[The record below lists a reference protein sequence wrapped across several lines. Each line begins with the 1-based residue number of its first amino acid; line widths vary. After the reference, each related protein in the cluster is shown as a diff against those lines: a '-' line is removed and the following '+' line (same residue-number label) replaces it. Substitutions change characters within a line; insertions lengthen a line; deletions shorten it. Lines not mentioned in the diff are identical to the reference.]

1 MMYRHTQFGVTMLV
15 ALGAPIILL
24 LPLALILPPPAS
36 IIVIATTVVIALSLL
51 LFYSLTT
58 EVSRD
63 AFSFRFG
70 VGIIR
75 RTIPI
80 GEIADCR
87 KVSNPWYFGWG
98 IHLTPRGWLYNVS
111 GLEAVEIDLRNG
123 RRLLVGSDEPEALC
137 NAIRMWGRLQSAC

>member
-1 MMYRHTQFGVTMLV
+1 MLV

-58 EVSRD
+58 EVSSD

-80 GEIADCR
+80 GEIEDCR
-87 KVSNPWYFGWG
+87 TVSNPWYFGWG

-123 RRLLVGSDEPEALC
+123 KRLLVGSDEPEALC
-137 NAIRMWGRLQSAC
+137 NAISAMRRR